1 MSILTSYNDRIANV
15 ERGIES
21 LYEKQKQGHDVVMDI
36 IAANAKL
43 KMLRR
48 NRDRHLYQAYSDRL
62 TDESLNLAR
71 RGEL

>member
-1 MSILTSYNDRIANV
+1 MSILTSYSDRIANV

-21 LYEKQKQGHDVVMDI
+21 LYEKQKDGFDVVMDI

-48 NRDRHLYQAYSDRL
+48 NRDRHLYQYSCDRL
-62 TDESLNLAR
+62 TDEAQHLAR

>member
-1 MSILTSYNDRIANV
+1 MSILKSYNDRIVNV

-21 LYEKQKQGHDVVMDI
+21 LYEKQKHGFDVMMDI
-36 IAANAKL
+36 IAAKAKL

-62 TDESLNLAR
+62 TDEALNLAR